1 MSSRA
6 VPQSLTVMEAGFK
19 VIPGKEAPWAFFQ
32 GSMIPMSMS
41 QPGFTAVYG
50 GVIHDS
56 SWLYFGVRFATQDD
70 MEAWQQHPV
79 HHAVQKSA
87 YESFWTALY
96 IRKWRQPVAGE
107 SYGDRIMAETR
118 LQVSAPLDAAG
129 LAAVK
134 SGLSGLEAQGARR
147 FETLRDSFEAQP
159 YLFVGPLA
167 IAPTPGEGTV
177 YTLITHWSSIDAV
190 RAWQESPSYRAL
202 AGLGAVTTES
212 FIPFVETGTRDRLDS
227 ARLQRDWVLQGHD
240 F

>member
-1 MSSRA
+1 MSSSV

-19 VIPGKEAPWAFFQ
+19 VIPGREASWEFFQ
-32 GSMIPMSMS
+32 GSMIPMGMS

-50 GVIHDS
+50 GTIHDS

-79 HHAVQKSA
+79 HSAVQKSA

-96 IRKWRQPVAGE
+96 IRKWRQPVAGDA
-107 SYGDRIMAETR
+107 YGDRIMAETR
-118 LQVSAPLDAAG
+118 LQLAAPLDEAG
-129 LAAVK
+129 LAAVTAALA
-134 SGLSGLEAQGARR
+134 SLEAQGASR
-147 FETLRDSFEAQP
+147 FETLHDEFEAQP

-167 IAPTPGEGTV
+167 IAPAVGEGTL
-177 YTLITHWSSIDAV
+177 YTLITHWSSIDAL
-190 RAWQESPSYRAL
+190 RAWQDSASYRAL
-202 AGLGAVTTES
+202 AGLGSAATES
-212 FIPFVETGTRDRLDS
+212 FISFVETGRRERLDA

>member
-1 MSSRA
+1 MSSSA

-19 VIPGKEAPWAFFQ
+19 VIPGMEARWAFFQ

-50 GVIHDS
+50 GTIHDS

-70 MEAWQQHPV
+70 MEAWHQHPV
-79 HHAVQKSA
+79 HLAVQKSA

-96 IRKWRQPVAGE
+96 IRKWRQPVAAE
-107 SYGDRIMAETR
+107 AYGDRIMVETR
-118 LQVSAPLDAAG
+118 LRVSTPLDPAG
-129 LAAVK
+129 LAAVTAA
-134 SGLSGLEAQGARR
+134 LSDLEAHGAQR
-147 FETLRDSFEAQP
+147 FETLHDEFETQP

-167 IAPTPGEGTV
+167 MAPAPGDGAL

-190 RAWQESPSYRAL
+190 RAWQESSSYRAL
-202 AGLGAVTTES
+202 TGLGAVATES
-212 FIPFVETGTRDRLDS
+212 FIPFVETGQRDRLDV
-227 ARLQRDWVLQGHD
+227 ARLQRDWVLQGHE